1 MKFKPLSAIL
11 KKNTIPYDIF
21 SGEHDVELTDD
32 VIKHLLT
39 MPRWSNNDWT
49 EAEFKKYQKK
59 GYAYNSKRDSLTG
72 PAEWI

>member
-11 KKNTIPYDIF
+11 KKNTTPHDIF

-39 MPRWSNNDWT
+39 MPHWANSDLT
-49 EAEFKKYQKK
+49 ETELKKYQKK
-59 GYAYNSKRDSLTG
+59 GYSYNIKRDSLTG